1 MDLTEKIISSEILK
15 ARHGRY
21 EDNAENRRLHRVGQ
35 EYGKAA
41 KEKEETTSTISA
53 LENKIAQMEKNKHIF
68 MEQENGKMRYER
80 ALKTLKDKLAEKKGG
95 RKGDEK
101 LHEEAI
107 ERKDKEASKKETKRS
122 EKTDSDYES
131 VNQKNRESKAQR
143 DKNIEE
149 RLKTG
154 WMEVGNGRV
163 AKVVENLRDGSFIAR
178 FYDGKEEFDDKVS
191 PGTRMYEALSSS
203 EKFPKETLRKYRD
216 YLQGVLSTTKSKVL
230 YEYYKKEIAK
240 TDSKPSEEKESEQV
254 YTRVK
259 FEDIPNSG
267 KVNLKK
273 YLSGKMKRSADEA
286 WGDIS
291 RIDTE
296 GLRKMERGMVEDFN
310 RQFDDL
316 PKSRRAE
323 KLYAIMKV
331 KGELAKRDKK
341 KTMNDNDK
349 QAAKDTLKEVRKN
362 QSSVIKEAKSIL
374 DDAVGGKLKWGKT
387 EAGTWGTLDNGENDH
402 LLGDLSLELEKW
414 GNLKIWD
421 MVEGKVIKTFGSQ
434 SSMFEDSIKKFFKEQ
449 KGSDKADESLS
460 EKKSRLQ
467 KELREM
473 EQIHGLRERGK
484 AWKDYDERVQYRKAM
499 NEKQHEIDDIEKQLS
514 KK

>member
-1 MDLTEKIISSEILK
+1 
-15 ARHGRY
+15 
-21 EDNAENRRLHRVGQ
+21 
-35 EYGKAA
+35 
-41 KEKEETTSTISA
+41 
-53 LENKIAQMEKNKHIF
+53 
-68 MEQENGKMRYER
+68 
-80 ALKTLKDKLAEKKGG
+80 
-95 RKGDEK
+95 
-101 LHEEAI
+101 
-107 ERKDKEASKKETKRS
+107 
-122 EKTDSDYES
+122 
-131 VNQKNRESKAQR
+131 
-143 DKNIEE
+143 
-149 RLKTG
+149 
-154 WMEVGNGRV
+154 
-163 AKVVENLRDGSFIAR
+163 
-178 FYDGKEEFDDKVS
+178 
-191 PGTRMYEALSSS
+191 
-203 EKFPKETLRKYRD
+203 
-216 YLQGVLSTTKSKVL
+216 
-230 YEYYKKEIAK
+230 
-240 TDSKPSEEKESEQV
+240 
-254 YTRVK
+254 
-259 FEDIPNSG
+259 
-267 KVNLKK
+267 
-273 YLSGKMKRSADEA
+273 
-286 WGDIS
+286 
-291 RIDTE
+291 
-296 GLRKMERGMVEDFN
+296 
-310 RQFDDL
+310 
-316 PKSRRAE
+316 
-323 KLYAIMKV
+323 
-331 KGELAKRDKK
+331 
-341 KTMNDNDK
+341 MNDNDK

>member
-1 MDLTEKIISSEILK
+1 
-15 ARHGRY
+15 
-21 EDNAENRRLHRVGQ
+21 
-35 EYGKAA
+35 
-41 KEKEETTSTISA
+41 
-53 LENKIAQMEKNKHIF
+53 
-68 MEQENGKMRYER
+68 
-80 ALKTLKDKLAEKKGG
+80 
-95 RKGDEK
+95 
-101 LHEEAI
+101 
-107 ERKDKEASKKETKRS
+107 
-122 EKTDSDYES
+122 
-131 VNQKNRESKAQR
+131 
-143 DKNIEE
+143 
-149 RLKTG
+149 
-154 WMEVGNGRV
+154 
-163 AKVVENLRDGSFIAR
+163 
-178 FYDGKEEFDDKVS
+178 
-191 PGTRMYEALSSS
+191 
-203 EKFPKETLRKYRD
+203 
-216 YLQGVLSTTKSKVL
+216 
-230 YEYYKKEIAK
+230 
-240 TDSKPSEEKESEQV
+240 
-254 YTRVK
+254 
-259 FEDIPNSG
+259 
-267 KVNLKK
+267 
-273 YLSGKMKRSADEA
+273 MKRSADEA

-341 KTMNDNDK
+341 KTMNDK

-484 AWKDYDERVQYRKAM
+484 AWKDFNERAEFRRDM
-499 NEKQHEIDDIEKQLS
+499 NKKQHEIDDVERQMKAGDKDTIEDIKNSISKLRKNGDLS
-514 KK
+514 SGSVDADVWIGTQGGLNVTFKGSSKAYGDGGTKVLTRNEFMKTNHGKHAKILEERLKKFADKHGLSFNVDEDFIVVSD